1 MADRSVKAAKDHGVK
16 TLALTGGVAAN
27 TGLRTAMEERAAAEG
42 IEFVCPSFIF
52 CTDNGAMIGAT
63 GYIDYMRGIRDDL
76 SLNAI
81 PGLPI
86 GAR

>member
-1 MADRSVKAAKDHGVK
+1 MQGDGRLVEGQKVFILGAPGE
-16 TLALTGGVAAN
+16 G
-27 TGLRTAMEERAAAEG
+27 AAAEG
-42 IEFVCPSFIF
+42 IEFLCPSFIF
-52 CTDNGAMIGAT
+52 CTDNGAMIGAA

-76 SLNAI
+76 TLNAV